1 MIRIGVCRI
10 CSPFY
15 KQVLVALLLLL
26 FIDAKAQNS
35 VLESEI
41 TLNVSR
47 VSLYEALNRITD
59 LTGYFFIYDSKD
71 VDSDKRVKVSAT
83 NKPLQEVLGLLLND
97 ADLHFRVIDK
107 HILIYREITVATI
120 VPKEKT
126 KQTDSLVTYR
136 IRGRVFDK
144 EDRKPMPYV
153 SVGITSAAVGTIT
166 NAEGYFVLN
175 VSPKHLQESIT
186 LSHLGYRSQSW
197 PVSLLVD
204 QAVDIYLETEF
215 ISLQEVIIRNYDAR
229 SIVRKA
235 FQERFK
241 NYSDHPTYLT
251 SFYREGVCKDKR
263 YINYSEAV
271 FNIYKAPYGN
281 TFDRDQVKLLKSR
294 RINSARPEDTL
305 VVKIKSGV
313 GNSLELDLVK
323 SLPDFF
329 DPAYFDNYTY
339 SHVDIVTMDS
349 RTAFV
354 ISFVQK
360 EHINDPLYKG
370 LLYIDDSSFAILG
383 ADFQINQIYVTR
395 ASRFLVVKSSAKY
408 RTKPVSVKYS
418 VRYQQHN
425 GVYYLKHVRGELKF
439 KVRRRGRVFSTDY
452 DAFLEMATIGIDTL
466 NVERYRRRELF
477 SPNAVFSDQN
487 FSYDDKFWGSFNFIT
502 PESNVLEALN
512 DIKPMVE
519 HMEKE

>member
-1 MIRIGVCRI
+1 MIRIGVRRI
-10 CSPFY
+10 CSPFC

-47 VSLYEALNRITD
+47 VTLYEALNRITE
-59 LTGYFFIYDSKD
+59 LTGYFFIYDSRD
-71 VDSDKRVKVSAT
+71 VNSDKRVRVSAT
-83 NKPLQEVLGLLLND
+83 NRSLQEVLGILLND
-97 ADLHFRVIDK
+97 ANLHVRVIDK
-107 HILIYREITVATI
+107 HILIYREITIATI
-120 VPKEKT
+120 LPKEKP
-126 KQTDSLVTYR
+126 KQADTLIAYH

-144 EDRKPMPYV
+144 ADRKPMPYV

-175 VSPKHLQESIT
+175 VAPMYLQESIT
-186 LSHLGYRSQSW
+186 LSHLGYKSQSW

-229 SIVRKA
+229 AIVRKA
-235 FQERFK
+235 FQNRTR
-241 NYSDHPTYLT
+241 NYSDNPTALT
-251 SFYREGVCKDKR
+251 TFYREGVCKNKR

-281 TFDRDQVKLLKSR
+281 TFNRDQVKLLKSR
-294 RINSARPEDTL
+294 RIHSARQEDTL

-323 SLPDFF
+323 SLPDFL

-339 SHVDIVTMDS
+339 SHVDIITLDS

-360 EHINDPLYKG
+360 EHIDEPLYKG

-383 ADFQINQIYVTR
+383 ADFEINQIYVAR

-425 GVYYLKHVRGELKF
+425 GAYYLKHVRGDLRF
-439 KVRRRGRVFSTDY
+439 KVRRRGRILSTDF
-452 DAFLEMATIGIDTL
+452 DAFLEMATIGIDSL

-487 FSYDDKFWGSFNFIT
+487 FSYDENFWGGFNFIT
-502 PESNVLEALN
+502 PESSVLEALN
-512 DIKPMVE
+512 DIKPMVGRI
-519 HMEKE
+519 EKE